1 MSVKKL
7 SKQEQLALLHA
18 MPAEQKKKLV
28 KMVESEL
35 ENQSGEGWWDNI
47 KSFGVKAWPILKE
60 VAGPVA
66 SFVGPI
72 ILKEFLLPMLK
83 AKFGGGGLKLSGQG
97 KKGKKGAGLGLAGQG
112 GYKRHMVKG
121 SQEAKDYMAKLRAM
135 RKKK

>member
-1 MSVKKL
+1 MSVKL

-18 MPAEQKKKLV
+18 MPADQKKQLV

-35 ENQSGEGWWDNI
+35 ENQSGEGWWDSI
-47 KSFGVKAWPILKE
+47 KSFGQKALPILKE
-60 VAGPVA
+60 VAGPIA
-66 SFVGPI
+66 TFIGPI

-83 AKFGGGGLKLSGQG
+83 AKFGGGLKLSGQG
-97 KKGKKGAGLGLAGQG
+97 KKKKGSGLGLAGNG

-121 SQEAKDYMAKLRAM
+121 SQEARDYMAKLRAM

>member
-1 MSVKKL
+1 MSKKL
-7 SKQEQLALLHA
+7 SKEEQMALLNA
-18 MPAEQKKKLV
+18 MSPEQKKKLV

-35 ENQSGEGWWDNI
+35 ENQSGEGWWDSI
-47 KSFGVKAWPILKE
+47 KSFGQKALPILKE
-60 VAGPVA
+60 VAGPIA
-66 SFVGPI
+66 TFVGPI

-83 AKFGGGGLKLSGQG
+83 AKFGGGLKLSGQG
-97 KKGKKGAGLGLAGQG
+97 KKKKGSGLGLAGNG

>member
-1 MSVKKL
+1 MSVKL

-18 MPAEQKKKLV
+18 MPPEQKKKLV

-35 ENQSGEGWWDNI
+35 ENQSGEGWWDSI
-47 KSFGVKAWPILKE
+47 KSFGMKALPILKE
-60 VAGPVA
+60 VAGPIA
-66 SFVGPI
+66 TFVGPI

-83 AKFGGGGLKLSGQG
+83 AKFGGGLKLSGQG
-97 KKGKKGAGLGLAGQG
+97 KKKKGSGLGLAGNG

>member
-1 MSVKKL
+1 M
-7 SKQEQLALLHA
+7 ALLNA
-18 MPAEQKKKLV
+18 MSPEQKKKLV

-35 ENQSGEGWWDNI
+35 ENQSGEGWWDSI
-47 KSFGVKAWPILKE
+47 KSFGQKALPILKE
-60 VAGPVA
+60 VAGPIA
-66 SFVGPI
+66 TFVGPI

-83 AKFGGGGLKLSGQG
+83 AKFGGGLKLSGQG
-97 KKGKKGAGLGLAGQG
+97 KKKKGSGLGLAGNG

>member
-1 MSVKKL
+1 MSVKL
-7 SKQEQLALLHA
+7 SKQEQMALLNA

-35 ENQSGEGWWDNI
+35 ENQSGEGWWDSI
-47 KSFGVKAWPILKE
+47 KSFGMKALPILKE
-60 VAGPVA
+60 VAGPIA
-66 SFVGPI
+66 TFVGPI

-83 AKFGGGGLKLSGQG
+83 AKFGGGLKLSGQG
-97 KKGKKGAGLGLAGQG
+97 KKKGRGLGLAGNG

-121 SQEAKDYMAKLRAM
+121 SQEAKDSMAKLRAM

>member
-1 MSVKKL
+1 M
-7 SKQEQLALLHA
+7 ALLNA
-18 MPAEQKKKLV
+18 MSPEQKKKLV

-35 ENQSGEGWWDNI
+35 ENQSGEGWWDSL
-47 KSFGVKAWPILKE
+47 KSFGQKALPILKE
-60 VAGPVA
+60 VAGPIA
-66 SFVGPI
+66 TFVGPI

-83 AKFGGGGLKLSGQG
+83 AKFGGGLKLSGQG
-97 KKGKKGAGLGLAGQG
+97 KKKKGSGLGLAGNG

>member
-1 MSVKKL
+1 MSKKL
-7 SKQEQLALLHA
+7 SKEEQMALLNA
-18 MPAEQKKKLV
+18 MSPEQKKKLV

-35 ENQSGEGWWDNI
+35 ENQSGEGWWDSL
-47 KSFGVKAWPILKE
+47 KSFGQKALPILKE
-60 VAGPVA
+60 VAGPIA
-66 SFVGPI
+66 TFVGPI

-83 AKFGGGGLKLSGQG
+83 AKFGGGLKLSGQG
-97 KKGKKGAGLGLAGQG
+97 KKKKGSGLGLAGNG

>member
-1 MSVKKL
+1 MSVKL
-7 SKQEQLALLHA
+7 SKQEQMALLNA

-35 ENQSGEGWWDNI
+35 ENQSGEGWWDSI
-47 KSFGVKAWPILKE
+47 KSFGMKALPILKE
-60 VAGPVA
+60 VAGPIA

-83 AKFGGGGLKLSGQG
+83 AKFGGGLKLSEQG
-97 KKGKKGAGLGLAGQG
+97 KKKKGSGLGLAGNG

-121 SQEAKDYMAKLRAM
+121 SQEARDHMAKLRAM

>member
-1 MSVKKL
+1 MSVKL
-7 SKQEQLALLHA
+7 SKQEQMALLNA

-35 ENQSGEGWWDNI
+35 ENQSGEGWWDSI
-47 KSFGVKAWPILKE
+47 KSFGMKALPILKE
-60 VAGPVA
+60 VAGPIA
-66 SFVGPI
+66 TFVGPI

-97 KKGKKGAGLGLAGQG
+97 KKKGSGLGLAGQG